1 MDGCR
6 GGTPLSPCFN
16 APLPPWHFFFE
27 NVPFFFGVFRT
38 RRSSRRRNACGKR
51 RGGARKRSGSG
62 RRSENGSGG
71 KRRSSSARCAM
82 KRNGWSARSETERV
96 RGPPAAA
103 CGASVERVRRCVPVP
118 RRRGVSRGQVRHSHR
133 AFLFFYLCGLAERR
147 CPVVVASASST
158 GVGGYSKAPSGSTST
173 GPSKIARPSSAVSS
187 ARGTTGIPRGMSK
200 RP

>member
-16 APLPPWHFFFE
+16 APFLRGNFFE

-38 RRSSRRRNACGKR
+38 RRGSRRRNACEKR

-82 KRNGWSARSETERV
+82 KRNGWSARSGTERV
-96 RGPPAAA
+96 RGPPAVA
-103 CGASVERVRRCVPVP
+103 CEAFVERVRRCVPVP

-133 AFLFFYLCGLAERR
+133 AFLFICSVSLRD
-147 CPVVVASASST
+147 VVPLS
-158 GVGGYSKAPSGSTST
+158 
-173 GPSKIARPSSAVSS
+173 
-187 ARGTTGIPRGMSK
+187 
-200 RP
+200 